1 MRRLTRARAGRAG
14 AVFVCAGLLA
24 AGCGTQQEPS
34 TAPAAATSVPVS
46 SPAPAPA
53 YADTLRIGGV
63 DYDQWGIEIETYR
76 QGSDANYWW
85 LPPYF
90 IRLSTVVYGHL
101 YRYDTHYGVLP
112 DLADDDCFVPG
123 SDGAVIRC
131 RLIET
136 TFHDG
141 SPLTADDVAYT
152 YDLFLRPTI
161 YNAGSTGSL
170 NEVRVIDQRTVDFV
184 LSSVDPTFLNNVLP
198 TIPIL
203 SRRAVE
209 AAYADFVSRTAGLAA
224 ADLTKLADTIDEET
238 NRETPVC
245 TTRVEEVATLL
256 GQLGVRLYQE
266 DFSRA
271 TGRFEACTY
280 MGAAGG
286 WLRLAAAA
294 IEKATDPGA
303 DVLDAVAAAFQLL
316 ATDWEPIGTGPY
328 RFVSESA
335 AGVHVEAWPGY
346 YRGLAATRYIDFV
359 PANADAAALV
369 AGKVDILQGVG
380 NSLGA
385 AFKATAGS
393 HDIRVGNSPQIGF
406 YHLQLNVRPGRLF
419 ADRALRRALQLCID
433 LPRDVDA
440 ATGGTGVPVYGPV
453 LPGSWADDPDVPKP
467 ARDVAAARRLIEE
480 AGWQPGTDGIFAE
493 GGTRLAADIL
503 FRGDSASRTGLADRI
518 SADARNCGMEL
529 VVRPLEFGAIQAMFG
544 EYPHTIPGTNQ
555 PFDIYLGICG
565 GTCITGVDPDDSLSV
580 LASSSATDAEH
591 PDNANH
597 GGFSDAA
604 YDALLE
610 AGKST
615 YDQAE
620 RARIYQQA
628 QQELASQLPAIF
640 LFANESYDVVRTAVA
655 TVDGPLD
662 LDAPN
667 WAWRPERMVVAA
679 SSP

>member
-1 MRRLTRARAGRAG
+1 
-14 AVFVCAGLLA
+14 
-24 AGCGTQQEPS
+24 
-34 TAPAAATSVPVS
+34 
-46 SPAPAPA
+46 
-53 YADTLRIGGV
+53 
-63 DYDQWGIEIETYR
+63 
-76 QGSDANYWW
+76 
-85 LPPYF
+85 
-90 IRLSTVVYGHL
+90 VVYGHL

-141 SPLTADDVAYT
+141 APLTADDVAYT
-152 YDLFLRPTI
+152 YDLYLRPTI

-170 NEVRVIDQRTVDFV
+170 KEVRVIDQRTVDFV
-184 LSSVDPTFLNNVLP
+184 LSSVDPTFLNGVLP

-203 SRRAVE
+203 SRSAVE
-209 AAYADFVSRTAGLAA
+209 AAYADFASRTASLAA
-224 ADLTKLADTIDEET
+224 ADLMKLADTIDEET

-256 GQLGVRLYQE
+256 EQLGVRLYRE

-271 TGRFEACTY
+271 TGRFEACTF
-280 MGAAGG
+280 MTAAGG
-286 WLRLAAAA
+286 WLRQAAAA
-294 IEKATDPGA
+294 REAATDPNAGA
-303 DVLDAVAAAFQLL
+303 LDAVAAAFQLL
-316 ATDWEPIGTGPY
+316 STDWEPIGTGPY

-335 AGVHVEAWPGY
+335 AGVRVEAWPGY
-346 YRGLAATRYIDFV
+346 HGGPAATRYIDFV
-359 PANADAAALV
+359 PANADEASVL
-369 AGKVDILQGVG
+369 AGTVDIQQGVG
-380 NSLGA
+380 NGLGA
-385 AFKATAGS
+385 DFRATADS
-393 HDIRVGNSPQIGF
+393 HGLRVGNPPQSGF
-406 YHLQLNVRPGRLF
+406 YSLQLNVRPGRLF
-419 ADRALRRALQLCID
+419 ADQALRQALQLCID

-440 ATGGTGVPVYGPV
+440 ATGGVGVPVYGPV
-453 LPGSWADDPDVPKP
+453 LPGSWADEPDLPKP
-467 ARDVAAARRLIEE
+467 ARDVAAAKTLIEG
-480 AGWQPGTDGIFAE
+480 AGWQPGADGVYAK
-493 GGTRLAADIL
+493 GGAPLAATIL
-503 FRGDSASRTGLADRI
+503 VRADSAYRGTMADLI
-518 SADARNCGMEL
+518 ALQARDCGMDL
-529 VVRPLEFGAIQAMFG
+529 QVRPMTWDETTTMFG
-544 EYPHTIPGTNQ
+544 GYPHLIPGTDE
-555 PFDIYLGICG
+555 PFDVYLGGWIAG
-565 GTCITGVDPDDSLSV
+565 ADPDDGLSIF
-580 LASSSATDAEH
+580 ASSSATDAEH
-591 PDNANH
+591 PDNANY

-628 QQELASQLPAIF
+628 QQELASQLPAVF

-667 WAWRPERMVVAA
+667 WSWQPERMVVAA